1 MEIYGEN
8 ILSPGIFIP
17 LFEEDGLITKLDDI
31 VLKKVCIKL
40 KEWEKQGKPL
50 YPISVNVS
58 RKSIGIPGLVEHLTE
73 IVDSFGVD
81 HSLID
86 FELTESAMY
95 DNQDTMIKI
104 IEKLKHQG
112 FKLSMDDFGTGYSNF
127 HYLNEPNPEIIKT
140 DRSFTAEAI
149 ADEKEYCLLE
159 QFCSMIHNLNLKICI
174 EGVENE
180 EEWAKIRQLDPDYTQ
195 EFLWGRP
202 CSYEDFRKQ
211 FVDAEQLIID

>member
-1 MEIYGEN
+1 MDSFRYKIIREIQLKNNDFFVLIYGFII
-8 ILSPGIFIP
+8 ILA
-17 LFEEDGLITKLDDI
+17 L
-31 VLKKVCIKL
+31 
-40 KEWEKQGKPL
+40 
-50 YPISVNVS
+50 
-58 RKSIGIPGLVEHLTE
+58 
-73 IVDSFGVD
+73 
-81 HSLID
+81 
-86 FELTESAMY
+86 
-95 DNQDTMIKI
+95 
-104 IEKLKHQG
+104 
-112 FKLSMDDFGTGYSNF
+112 DDFGTGYSNF

-195 EFLWGRP
+195 GFLWGRP

-211 FVDAEQLIID
+211 LVDAEQLIID